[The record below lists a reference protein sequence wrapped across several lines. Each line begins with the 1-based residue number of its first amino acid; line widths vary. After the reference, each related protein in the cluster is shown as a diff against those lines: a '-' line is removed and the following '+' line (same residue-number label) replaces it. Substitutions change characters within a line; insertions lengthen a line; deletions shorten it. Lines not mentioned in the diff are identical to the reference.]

1 LKNFFLEKNQ
11 FFSRFWVLELE
22 ILVFLGEYESYYI
35 TQKYD
40 LRYQSC
46 AISNQLRNNRFSR
59 SEILK
64 LVFVVNIAIIGLIFK
79 QINTE
84 TL

>member
-1 LKNFFLEKNQ
+1 MKNFFLEKNQ

-22 ILVFLGEYESYYI
+22 ILVFLGEYESYYM

-40 LRYQSC
+40 LHYQSC
-46 AISNQLRNNRFSR
+46 AISNRLRNNRFSR